1 MVSFKCIKILGEWGG
16 NIMSQIIDGKTLAAE
31 IDDQTMIATQELKQ
45 NGITPHLVVILVGDD
60 GASQI
65 YVRNKERRAQK
76 LGIKSTVIRMDSS
89 TTEQELLLKIEELNQ
104 DADVNAI
111 LVQMPLPNQIDEF
124 KVIMAIDPKKDA
136 DGFHPVNVGRL
147 FENETDQTPI
157 ACTPQGIMEMFK
169 KYKIDLDG
177 KNAVVVGRSTIV
189 GKPMAAL
196 LLNANAT
203 VTVTHSHTHNLEE
216 ITKNADVLVVATGIA
231 HFIKEEQVKDGAV
244 VIDVGMDR
252 DENGKLTGDVD
263 FENVQKKASFITP
276 VPKGVGPMTI
286 SMLMKQTV
294 NLTKWSI

>member
-1 MVSFKCIKILGEWGG
+1 
-16 NIMSQIIDGKTLAAE
+16 MSQIIDGKSLAAE
-31 IDDQTMIATQELKQ
+31 IDAQTMVETEQLKQ
-45 NGITPHLVVILVGDD
+45 NGITPHLVVILVGED

-65 YVRNKERRAQK
+65 YVKNKERRAQK
-76 LGIKSTVIRMDSS
+76 LGIKSTVIKMDSD
-89 TTEQELLLKIEELNQ
+89 TTEKELLAKNHELNQ
-104 DADVNAI
+104 EVDVNAI
-111 LVQMPLPNQIDEF
+111 LVQMPLPKQIDEF

-147 FENETDQTPI
+147 FENEIAQTPV

-169 KYKIDLDG
+169 KYQISLDG

-203 VTVTHSHTHNLEE
+203 VTVVHSHTKDLKE
-216 ITKNADVLVVATGIA
+216 ITKKADILVVATGIA
-231 HFIKEEQVKDGAV
+231 HFIKADQVKDGAV

-263 FENVQKKASFITP
+263 FEKVQEKASFITP

-286 SMLMKQTV
+286 SMLMKQTID
-294 NLTKWSI
+294 LTRWSV

>member
-1 MVSFKCIKILGEWGG
+1 
-16 NIMSQIIDGKTLAAE
+16 MSQIIDGKSLAAE
-31 IDDQTMIATQELKQ
+31 IDAQTMVETEQLKQ
-45 NGITPHLVVILVGDD
+45 NGITPHLVVILVGED

-65 YVRNKERRAQK
+65 YVKNKERRAQK
-76 LGIKSTVIRMDSS
+76 LGIKSTVIKMDSD
-89 TTEQELLLKIEELNQ
+89 TTEKELLAKIHELNQ
-104 DADVNAI
+104 DVDVNAI
-111 LVQMPLPNQIDEF
+111 LVQMPLPKQIDEF

-147 FENETDQTPI
+147 FENEIAQTPV

-169 KYKIDLDG
+169 KYQISLDG

-203 VTVTHSHTHNLEE
+203 VTVVHSHTKDLKE
-216 ITKNADVLVVATGIA
+216 ITKKADILVVATGIA
-231 HFIKEEQVKDGAV
+231 HFIKADQVKDGAV

-263 FENVQKKASFITP
+263 FEKVQEKASFITP

-286 SMLMKQTV
+286 SMLMKQTID
-294 NLTKWSI
+294 LTRWSV